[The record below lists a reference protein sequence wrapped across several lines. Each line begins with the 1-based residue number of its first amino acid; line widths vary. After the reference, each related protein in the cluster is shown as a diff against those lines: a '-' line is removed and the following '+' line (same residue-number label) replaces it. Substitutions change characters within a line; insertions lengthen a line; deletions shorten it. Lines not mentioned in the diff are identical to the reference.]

1 MIEETTPRSSEFAKM
16 SNIVAKLSG
25 IAVTGLLLAV
35 APAPPA
41 EAQPA
46 SRGKEAYRLACARC
60 HGEQGTGDGV
70 LRRVL
75 AVAPSDLTTLRQ
87 RSPDRTF
94 PFLAVLMSV
103 DGRSQVP
110 AHGTRDMPAWG
121 EIFAMEAGD
130 RLGPYGTETYVRGR
144 LVELVEYLETLQR

>member
-1 MIEETTPRSSEFAKM
+1 M
-16 SNIVAKLSG
+16 SNIVAKLS
-25 IAVTGLLLAV
+25 AFAMTGALLLAGV
-35 APAPPA
+35 APAA
-41 EAQPA
+41 EAQPS

-94 PFLAVLMSV
+94 PFLQVLMSV

-121 EIFAMEAGD
+121 EIFTIEAGD

-144 LVELVEYLETLQR
+144 LVELVDYIETLQR